1 MELLDKNGL
10 TEEQFLSTYRADRY
24 PRPSM
29 TADIVLLSPEEPA
42 PKVLLIRRGGHPCL
56 GCWAL
61 PGGFA
66 NPSESV
72 DEAARRELAEETH
85 VEGLPLRQLMRC
97 SAPGRDPRGW
107 TISQVYLSVADRFKL
122 AVRAD
127 DDAAAAAWFAAEYRL
142 EGDRAVL
149 ALSNGQIRM
158 EALLRVNRA
167 ETACGTVYDLSVLE
181 TGGIAFDHAAM
192 ILRGLLEMDA
202 IGK

>member
-10 TEEQFLSTYRADRY
+10 TEAQFLRTYRADRY

-29 TADIVLLSPEEPA
+29 TADIVLLSLEKPVPE
-42 PKVLLIRRGGHPCL
+42 VLLVRRGGHPCL

-66 NPSESV
+66 NPEESV

-85 VEGLPLRQLMRC
+85 LEGLPLRQLMLC

-107 TISQVYLSVADRFKL
+107 TISQAYLCVADRSTL

-127 DDAAAAAWFAAEYRL
+127 DDAAAACWFQAQYRF
-142 EGDRAVL
+142 EGTRAVL
-149 ALSNGQIRM
+149 KLSNESVSM
-158 EALLRVNRA
+158 EAALHFDRR
-167 ETACGTVYDLSVLE
+167 ETACGIDYDLSVLE
-181 TGGIAFDHAAM
+181 TGGVAFDHAAM
-192 ILRGLLEMDA
+192 ILRGLLEMES
-202 IGK
+202 ICK